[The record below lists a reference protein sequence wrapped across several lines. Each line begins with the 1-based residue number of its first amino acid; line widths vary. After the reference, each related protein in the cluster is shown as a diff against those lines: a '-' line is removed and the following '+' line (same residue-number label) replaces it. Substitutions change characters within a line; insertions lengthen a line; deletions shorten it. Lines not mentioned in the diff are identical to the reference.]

1 MERNGNIV
9 HKIAILNR
17 NLFRFVRKVMDEKNT
32 DWRDSITSFV
42 LQVKHLLKNIVVVL

>member
-17 NLFRFVRKVMDEKNT
+17 NFFRFVRKVMDEKNT

-42 LQVKHLLKNIVVVL
+42 LQVKHLLKNIVVVV